1 MACRF
6 SISQELQVDFMKN
19 QGEQK
24 WKLTE
29 IENSSNRL
37 NKIRAA
43 ERISNLEDKSKEIS
57 LNAAQLDKKKG

>member
-1 MACRF
+1 
-6 SISQELQVDFMKN
+6 MKN

-24 WKLTE
+24 WKVTE
-29 IENSSNRL
+29 IENSRNRL
-37 NKIRAA
+37 NKFRAA